1 MADSVAQS
9 DVTIEARAEAGDS
22 LSVLIAKQRH
32 GHTLDQPFYA
42 DPQIYR
48 RDIERIFLY
57 GWLYV
62 GHASQI
68 PEAGD
73 FFRFEVAEESVI
85 VVRDRDGEIHA
96 LVNVCRHRGSR
107 VCWEARGKARTFVC
121 PYHGW
126 AYGLDGTLRS
136 ARLMPDDFDK
146 SQYGLRAINVEIF
159 HGFIFISFAETPP
172 NFDAV
177 RRDLDARLAPFRMD
191 RTKVAASE
199 VYRIDAN
206 WKLAVEN
213 FLECYHC
220 APAHPEFSRGHG
232 IKLPRSQL
240 ADLQA
245 ALEPRAEAAG
255 LSTDTIDESPS
266 KDRLS
271 GPLYFYDRY
280 PLFEGY
286 VTGSEDGEPLAP
298 LLGDIAEFDGGASN
312 LQIGP
317 ATYFLAYSDHVV
329 VYRFTPRALQETDCE
344 IVWLVREDAEA
355 GKDYDLDRLTWLW
368 HVTTEADKAIIE
380 HNQEGVNSRYY
391 QPGPYAPME
400 HFAISYLDWY
410 LATIR

>member
-1 MADSVAQS
+1 MSQAIAASAAEESLAD
-9 DVTIEARAEAGDS
+9 
-22 LSVLIAKQRH
+22 LIASQRH
-32 GHTLDQPFYA
+32 GYTLDQAFYA

-48 RDIERIFLY
+48 RDIERVFLR

-68 PEAGD
+68 AEAGA
-73 FFRFEVAEESVI
+73 FFRFEIAEESVI
-85 VVRDRDGEIHA
+85 VVRGRDNEIRA

-107 VCWEARGKARTFVC
+107 VCWEARGKAKTFVC

-126 AYGLDGTLRS
+126 AYGLDGSLRS
-136 ARLMPDDFDK
+136 ARLMPEDFDK
-146 SQYGLRAINVEIF
+146 SQHGLRAIRAEIF
-159 HGFIFISFAETPP
+159 HGFIFINFAEEPVSFEP
-172 NFDAV
+172 V
-177 RRDLDARLAPFRMD
+177 RRDLDGRLQPFRMD
-191 RTKVAASE
+191 RMKVAASE

-220 APAHPEFSRGHG
+220 GPAHPEFSRGHG

-240 ADLQA
+240 TDLQS
-245 ALEPRAEAAG
+245 ALAPRAAAAG
-255 LSTDTIDESPS
+255 LTTDIVDESPS

-286 VTGSEDGEPLAP
+286 VTGSEDGKPLAP
-298 LLGDIAEFDGGASN
+298 LLGDISDFDGGASN

-344 IVWLVREDAEA
+344 IVWLVRDDAEA
-355 GKDYDLDRLTWLW
+355 GKDYDVDRLIWLW

-400 HFAISYLDWY
+400 DFAVNYLDWY

>member
-1 MADSVAQS
+1 MSQAAAASVA
-9 DVTIEARAEAGDS
+9 EES
-22 LSVLIAKQRH
+22 LSALIARQHR
-32 GHTLDQPFYA
+32 GYTLDRAFYA

-48 RDIERIFLY
+48 RDIERVFLRC
-57 GWLYV
+57 WLYA

-73 FFRFEVAEESVI
+73 FFRFEIAEESII
-85 VVRDRDGEIHA
+85 VVRGRDERIRA

-107 VCWEARGKARTFVC
+107 VCWEARGRARTFVC

-126 AYGLDGTLRS
+126 AYGLDGALRS
-136 ARLMPDDFDK
+136 ARLMPEDFDK
-146 SQYGLRAINVEIF
+146 SQHALRAIQVEVF
-159 HGFIFISFAETPP
+159 HGCIFVSFADDPVP
-172 NFDAV
+172 FDGV
-177 RRDLDARLAPFRMD
+177 RRDLDGRLAPFRMD

-220 APAHPEFSRGHG
+220 APAHPEFSCGHS
-232 IKLPRSQL
+232 IKLPRAQL
-240 ADLQA
+240 IDLQS
-245 ALEPRAEAAG
+245 ALAPRAEAAG
-255 LSTDTIDESPS
+255 LSADVVDETPS

-271 GPLYFYDRY
+271 GPLYYYDRY

-286 VTGSEDGEPLAP
+286 VTGSEDGRPLAP
-298 LLGDIAEFDGGASN
+298 LLGEIADFDGGASN

-317 ATYFLAYSDHVV
+317 VTYFLAYSDHVV

-344 IVWLVREDAEA
+344 IVWLVRDDAEE
-355 GKDYDLDRLTWLW
+355 GRDYDVDRLVWLW
-368 HVTTEADKAIIE
+368 HVTTEADKTIIE
-380 HNQEGVNSRYY
+380 HNQQGVNSRYY
-391 QPGPYAPME
+391 RPGPYAPME
-400 HFAISYLDWY
+400 DFAVNYLDWY